1 MKDKKKFPF
10 TNRAIAALPAHDPD
24 SPSKSAEYSDTA
36 MPGLRTGPMEEMGNV
51 CRRLSGPNISRAVG
65 ILTRR
70 HHPLSAAAAAMR
82 SALLT
87 RFPPQKADAARV

>member
-1 MKDKKKFPF
+1 MVP
-10 TNRAIAALPAHDPD
+10 ALC
-24 SPSKSAEYSDTA
+24 
-36 MPGLRTGPMEEMGNV
+36 TGPMEEMGNV